1 MIDFL
6 TLLLGNSFGML
17 IANVASIMIFA
28 MLTWG
33 IIENLYLPERVRLA
47 INESTML
54 IPNWLIIQLYVFF
67 CFLTIIF
74 L

>member
-33 IIENLYLPERVRLA
+33 IIENLYLPERISTA
-47 INESTML
+47 INESTMF
-54 IPNWLIIQLYVFF
+54 IPNWLIIQLYVFG
-67 CFLTIIF
+67 CFLTILF